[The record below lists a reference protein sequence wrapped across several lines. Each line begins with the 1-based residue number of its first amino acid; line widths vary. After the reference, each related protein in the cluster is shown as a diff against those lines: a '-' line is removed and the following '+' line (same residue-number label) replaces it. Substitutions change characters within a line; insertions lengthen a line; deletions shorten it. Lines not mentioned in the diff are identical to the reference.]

1 MRALIEDVFALAC
14 WIAAFAGLAVV
25 AVGCVP

>member
-14 WIAAFAGLAVV
+14 WIAAFAGLALWLV
-25 AVGCVP
+25 AVVP

>member
-14 WIAAFAGLAVV
+14 WLCGFAGLAVV
-25 AVGCVP
+25 AVGCVS